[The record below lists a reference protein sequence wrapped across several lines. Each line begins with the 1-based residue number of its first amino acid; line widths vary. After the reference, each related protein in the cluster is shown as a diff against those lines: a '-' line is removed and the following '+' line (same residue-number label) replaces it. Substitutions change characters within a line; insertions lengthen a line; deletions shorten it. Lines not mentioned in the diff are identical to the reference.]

1 MKRYDACILIVDDDP
16 NDRLLIERAFRKVGV
31 KTSIHTVGSVA
42 EAMAYIKG
50 LGKYADREA
59 FRYPTFIMTD
69 LEMPLADGLDLLRF
83 VKENTEGGV
92 IPTVVFSS
100 STDPEDVRKCYL
112 LGASSYHVKPTT
124 FEALRSQLQV
134 LHAYWTT
141 CFFPETAVVDGQSC
155 APRSTAPRIS
165 GHGDQPVVHDSAFPM
180 PS

>member
-16 NDRLLIERAFRKVGV
+16 NDRLLIERAFRNVGV
-31 KTSIHTVGSVA
+31 ETSIHAVGSA
-42 EAMAYIKG
+42 TEAMAYIKG
-50 LGKYADREA
+50 LGKYTDRDA
-59 FRYPTFIMTD
+59 YRYPTFIMTD

-83 VKENTEGGV
+83 VKENAEGGV

-100 STDPEDVRKCYL
+100 STNPDDVERCYR

-141 CFFPETAVVDGQSC
+141 CFFPETSAAGGYPSTTAEVNS
-155 APRSTAPRIS
+155 AAHFPR
-165 GHGDQPVVHDSAFPM
+165 Q
-180 PS
+180 